1 LGDNSAV
8 FTGIIEAQAE
18 IMKMTDNGIFVERP
32 ENFDDIKIGS
42 SISVSGACLSVVSFD
57 SDSMEF
63 DVVSETFQITKL
75 GSLKVGDRVN
85 LERAMKA
92 SDRFEGHVV
101 QGHIEGVG
109 EVVSEKQ
116 EIESGK
122 LIIKIPENLLIF
134 IVSKGSITIDGV
146 SLTVASISGNEITVA
161 LIPHT
166 LKNTTLG
173 FLNNGDKVNIE
184 TDVLVR
190 HAKQLQASAK

>member
-1 LGDNSAV
+1 M